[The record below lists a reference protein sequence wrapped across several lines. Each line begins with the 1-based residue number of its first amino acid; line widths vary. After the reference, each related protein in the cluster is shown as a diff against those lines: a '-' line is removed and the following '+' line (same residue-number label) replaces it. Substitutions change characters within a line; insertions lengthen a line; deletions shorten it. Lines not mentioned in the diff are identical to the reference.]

1 MQRFASGL
9 FSLSS
14 NFFFKLEGSGRIR
27 IQLVLVLLAYKN
39 QLNVNSYP
47 KPLLPSSLEK
57 RKKGLVCK
65 GWLATFSS
73 FFFGCLKIC
82 IQFDMDVRG

>member
-14 NFFFKLEGSGRIR
+14 NFFFKLEGLGRNH

-39 QLNVNSYP
+39 QLNVNFYP
-47 KPLLPSSLEK
+47 KPLLPNSLEE
-57 RKKGLVCK
+57 KKGLVCK
-65 GWLATFSS
+65 GGLAPFSI
-73 FFFGCLKIC
+73 FYFFGCLKIC
-82 IQFDMDVRG
+82 MQFDMDVGG